1 MRLATQSMCHESKM
15 NPRFPRDW
23 AMCHSLNC
31 VAVLYIKIQN
41 LSESKDKFEEAGHA
55 EKK

>member
-1 MRLATQSMCHESKM
+1 
-15 NPRFPRDW
+15 
-23 AMCHSLNC
+23 MCHSLKC
-31 VAVLYIKIQN
+31 VAAQYIKFQN